1 MVKPTKKKVRPSHLY
16 DAKPVVSPKMKNKR
30 SEHKKNNDLKN
41 SGLNVAC
48 QHENVIPLFQPM
60 LRVL

>member
-1 MVKPTKKKVRPSHLY
+1 M
-16 DAKPVVSPKMKNKR
+16 

-41 SGLNVAC
+41 SGLNVAY